1 VTPQERRARE
11 NRLYV
16 RILLAERQPDL
27 AAALAFATGIPCP
40 ACGGILLHVPVMYTV
55 RERVS

>member
-1 VTPQERRARE
+1 MTPQERRARE

-27 AAALAFATGIPCP
+27 AAALAFAAGIPCP
-40 ACGGILLHVPVMYTV
+40 VCGGILLHVPVLCPV